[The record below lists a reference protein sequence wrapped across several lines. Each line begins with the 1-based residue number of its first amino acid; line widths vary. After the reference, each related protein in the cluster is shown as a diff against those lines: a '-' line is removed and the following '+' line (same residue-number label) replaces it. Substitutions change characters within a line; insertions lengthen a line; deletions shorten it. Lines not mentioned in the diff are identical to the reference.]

1 MTLLPL
7 WFIIIFYPYSLLTKC
22 LRMEYWHYLHLINR
36 SFLPP
41 SPHHWNYSFDI
52 SQGLHNCQIKCLFHF
67 TSSPTLKFYPADHP
81 FLIQTLPFSG
91 FLWQFLCFPSVS
103 LFFFCFDSSN
113 SPSEDFVLS
122 TLLFSLYMLS
132 LADVPCKFNIFLNFK
147 IKYNS
152 HTI

>member
-103 LFFFCFDSSN
+103 LVFFALI
-113 SPSEDFVLS
+113 PL
-122 TLLFSLYMLS
+122 TLLVKILFSPLFSFLFICFLLLMYHVNL
-132 LADVPCKFNIFLNFK
+132 IFF
-147 IKYNS
+147 
-152 HTI
+152 